1 MSGELDQAG
10 RRHVYLPPE
19 EFEGRVRDRG
29 NPAPLDHLSP
39 AAVAATEVVALG
51 LGVAVGIWLAT
62 YGIPVWL
69 PPVLFGII
77 ALVLVARVR
86 DVSLL
91 GRLSQRLRR
100 TRADT
105 AAPEPLSVDLPD
117 GASLGVISDGR
128 HLISVLEL
136 REDSPTIVID
146 GTRQRPLVP
155 IGLLVDN
162 LSRYDITLHSID
174 VTTSSPQRSASDRTA
189 WVTLRFDPARDP
201 GSVERR
207 GGGDRGAVQ
216 TLVTVTRR
224 LALRLGG
231 EGLAVTALDASAI
244 ARDRARFTVA
254 EGTGVATVVHPDK
267 AATANSDHTDSAA
280 GTDSAAA
287 TATAGITWISLRGRD
302 RAGRVHWCAAVTA
315 PPGAPAP
322 RGTRS
327 LDPRAIRGLAA
338 MTPGASYSG
347 PDDTGPVMAGF
358 RPLLDSV
365 ERVAAWS
372 PVLGGRGPLLGVDT
386 EGRGV
391 RLGLRGSARHVS
403 MTASRD
409 TVRQLLLRLLRDG
422 VIVEIITEEP
432 VDWEQL
438 RLPDHRLI
446 LRDPGERGV
455 TGEVPDLVVV
465 DGTTAPHDRDATILT
480 VTPDGA
486 EAPRAPITIVENHGA
501 ATGSVTVTTDGRR
514 LDVGLVGLA
523 AGAGVSA

>member
-29 NPAPLDHLSP
+29 NPAPLDRLSP

-51 LGVAVGIWLAT
+51 LGMAVGIWLAT
-62 YGIPVWL
+62 YGVPVWL

-86 DVSLL
+86 GVSVLD
-91 GRLSQRLRR
+91 RLRQRLRR
-100 TRADT
+100 PPADT
-105 AAPEPLSVDLPD
+105 AEPEPQSVDLPD

-155 IGLLVDN
+155 LELLVDN

-174 VTTSSPQRSASDRTA
+174 VTASSPRRSASDRRA

-224 LALRLGG
+224 LALRLAG
-231 EGLAVTALDASAI
+231 EGLSVTALDAAAI
-244 ARDRARFTVA
+244 ARDRAGFTVV
-254 EGTGVATVVHPDK
+254 EGTGVATVVHPDR
-267 AATANSDHTDSAA
+267 AAPACGSGTASGGGPAET
-280 GTDSAAA
+280 
-287 TATAGITWISLRGRD
+287 TWISLRGRD
-302 RAGRVHWCAAVTA
+302 RAGRVHWCAAVTV

-327 LDPRAIRGLAA
+327 LDSGAEFGLAA
-338 MTPGASYSG
+338 MTPGAGYSG
-347 PDDTGPVMAGF
+347 PSDTGPAIAGF

-365 ERVAAWS
+365 DQVAEWS
-372 PVLGGRGPLLGVDT
+372 PALAGHGPLLGVDA

-391 RLGLRGSARHVS
+391 RFGLRGSARHVA

-432 VDWEQL
+432 ADWEQL
-438 RLPDHRLI
+438 QLPDHRLI

-501 ATGSVTVTTDGRR
+501 AAGSVTVTTDGRR
-514 LDVGLVGLA
+514 LDVGLVELPGR
-523 AGAGVSA
+523 AGVSA